1 MMNNPVLHAFFL
13 GRAFAEVLSEKIEE
27 NFTNALSE
35 LGRFDAEQR
44 EQLRKFIEEV
54 QARSQVSVASEGPVN
69 ITSSEDSP
77 IDLQETIDN
86 LRAEIARLKAEL
98 KIYRAQKT

>member
-1 MMNNPVLHAFFL
+1 MNNPVLHAFFL
-13 GRAFAEVLSEKIEE
+13 GRALAEVLSEKIEE

-35 LGRFDAEQR
+35 LGRFDTEQR
-44 EQLRKFIEEV
+44 EELRKFIEEV
-54 QARSQVSVASEGPVN
+54 QARAKISVASEDPVN
-69 ITSSEDSP
+69 TTPSESSP

-98 KIYRAQKT
+98 KIYRDQKT

>member
-1 MMNNPVLHAFFL
+1 MSNPILHAFFL

-27 NFTNALSE
+27 NFTNALGE
-35 LGRFDAEQR
+35 LSKFDAEQR
-44 EQLRKFIEEV
+44 EQLRQFIEQV
-54 QARSQVSVASEGPVN
+54 QVRAQVDVAQEDTVN
-69 ITSSEDSP
+69 TTPSEDSP